1 MILFVTGT
9 DTGIGKTVLAAAWV
23 RHLQAAGAAVV
34 GLKPVCSGGRG
45 DARALWKAA
54 GRALPLDE
62 VNPWWYRP
70 AVAPVVAA
78 RRMGQAIRLSEVVS
92 HIRRAASGFSV
103 VLVEGAGGWLSPVGE
118 DFDNRDLQRALRA
131 VPVVVAPNR
140 LGVVNQVR
148 LVWEALGAYW
158 AETAVAV
165 LMDPARPARL
175 AVSNVDLLEG
185 YLGAGRVI
193 RFPWLSSAA
202 VAGEGKLP
210 RQAQRALTALG
221 QRLGL
226 ERP

>member
-9 DTGIGKTVLAAAWV
+9 DTGVGKTVLSAAWV
-23 RHLQAAGAAVV
+23 RSLQAAGMAVV

-54 GRALPLDE
+54 GGVLPLDE

-92 HIRRAASGFSV
+92 HIRQATRGFSV
-103 VLVEGAGGWLSPVGE
+103 VVVEGAGGWLSPVGE

-148 LVWEALGAYW
+148 LVWEALGVHW

-165 LMDPARPARL
+165 LMDPVRPARL
-175 AVSNVDLLEG
+175 VVSNVELLEG
-185 YLGAGRVI
+185 YLGVGRVI
-193 RFPWLSSAA
+193 RFPWLASAA
-202 VAGEGKLP
+202 VAGEGRLP
-210 RQAQRALTALG
+210 LRARRALKALG